1 MPLSQPLLLNN
12 TQGQQQAAHPL
23 LPLQS
28 EQKKTMTVWNL
39 IEGGKNLPESPKSR
53 TGDEG
58 RIWKPLQTFSQ
69 NKNQLETEHSKK
81 YLMTAWQTSPK
92 LAPSLAGGKIRGA
105 PRPSS
110 SVQFILQGLCHS
122 HSLSEATNIPP
133 SRQAK
138 RAEPSQAARVSQAKQ
153 TTLENICFSVVLG
166 SAVILTRNTII

>member
-12 TQGQQQAAHPL
+12 TQGQQQAAHAL

-39 IEGGKNLPESPKSR
+39 IEGGKNLLPESPKSR

-81 YLMTAWQTSPK
+81 YLMTVWQTSPK

-105 PRPSS
+105 SHPSS

-138 RAEPSQAARVSQAKQ
+138 RAEPSQAKQLECPKQSKQHLKISASQ
-153 TTLENICFSVVLG
+153 
-166 SAVILTRNTII
+166 